1 MLIAYKLLDGACCS
15 LSGIPF
21 IVMVPDHRFDPPR
34 LCEKKK
40 KNCVQKEKRRRRRRR
55 RRRRVHS
62 TQQYIYTEMIEL
74 LWIFLV
80 LQKICRVKK
89 KYF

>member
-1 MLIAYKLLDGACCS
+1 MPLGC
-15 LSGIPF
+15 
-21 IVMVPDHRFDPPR
+21 V
-34 LCEKKK
+34 KKK
-40 KNCVQKEKRRRRRRR
+40 KKSVYKKRKEEEEEEEYISRNNIFKILN
-55 RRRRVHS
+55 
-62 TQQYIYTEMIEL
+62 YIYTEMIEL

>member
-21 IVMVPDHRFDPPR
+21 IVMVPDHRFDLPR

-40 KNCVQKEKRRRRRRR
+40 K
-55 RRRRVHS
+55 
-62 TQQYIYTEMIEL
+62 
-74 LWIFLV
+74 
-80 LQKICRVKK
+80 KK
-89 KYF
+89 KNLFTKREKKKKKNTFHATIYLYRNDRVTMDIFSFTKNL

>member
-21 IVMVPDHRFDPPR
+21 IVMVPDHRFDAPR

-40 KNCVQKEKRRRRRRR
+40 KNLCTKR
-55 RRRRVHS
+55 
-62 TQQYIYTEMIEL
+62 E
-74 LWIFLV
+74 
-80 LQKICRVKK
+80 KK
-89 KYF
+89 KKKKKSTFHATIYLKS